1 MQRGFTSSLVSFM
14 NSGKTVNFLK
24 NKSDKNQRFLNC
36 DFFPENSNGQLT
48 IFIIVAIIVV
58 SLIAMIYFL
67 FPGVLVNL
75 GIASGNPGNFMQTCI
90 EQQLKNTVE
99 EISVQGGSL
108 EPENFILYKDD
119 KIEYLCFNENDY
131 LPCVMQQP
139 LLKQHIENEIKRG
152 IKNQEDVCFEK
163 LKENFQKIGYDVS
176 LKRGETIVEL
186 LPEKISVTF
195 ENDLTLTKE
204 NSERIEKINVVL
216 NNNLYELTS
225 IADSILNWE
234 ARYGDAETTI
244 YMSYYKDLKVEK
256 LKQSEG
262 GTIYIL
268 TNRNTGEKFQFASRS
283 VAFPAGFG

>member
-24 NKSDKNQRFLNC
+24 NKSEKNQRFLNC
-36 DFFPENSNGQLT
+36 DFFPENSKGQLT

-90 EQQLKNTVE
+90 EE
-99 EISVQGGSL
+99 EIQKNVETISAQGGSL